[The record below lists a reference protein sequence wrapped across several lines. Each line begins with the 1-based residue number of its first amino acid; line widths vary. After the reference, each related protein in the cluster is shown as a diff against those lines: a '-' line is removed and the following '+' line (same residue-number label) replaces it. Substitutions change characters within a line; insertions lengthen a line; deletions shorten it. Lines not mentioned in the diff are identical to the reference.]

1 MAPETLSASLRN
13 SARPVFLFGL
23 VPPKEGTSIENARES
38 CIKFSSRGAVLATDG
53 FVVYDLQSEVARTSE
68 ERPFPF
74 RKCMDA
80 AEYASFFPAVSGKRC
95 VVYKSIIEER
105 KQDFDKWLDNA
116 CVKYEHN
123 TLNLV
128 GYTGL
133 DLNEAGKM
141 IKRRKNVSFGCVC
154 IPERHTLKGDENLDM
169 VQKSE
174 FGADWFTTQGI
185 FSAGP
190 VSKLLNDYGDICRE
204 KGLVP
209 AAKRAVARAEV
220 EVQALVFASG
230 TIESRRQVE
239 FGPLG
244 RIKMRMDPPARRF
257 CQPLVKLIEK
267 LGKAFEHR
275 IGGAGLGILQIL
287 AGKSALHV
295 KPGPAAS
302 APLHGLGKQP
312 VDLAGIGF
320 GQCLL
325 CPVGRQENLV
335 QLVGLWPDLAGN
347 KTIGAAQQL
356 QMVIVENV
364 RFALK
369 IEF

>member
-23 VPPKEGTSIENARES
+23 VPPKEGTSIEKARES

-53 FVVYDLQSEVARTSE
+53 FVVYDLQSEVARTTE

-80 AEYASFFPAVSGKRC
+80 AQYASFFPAVSGKRC

-116 CVKYEHN
+116 CDKYEHN

-209 AAKRAVARAEV
+209 KKILLTFAPCGRPKTMAFIKWLGMFVPEAEEKRILTAAVPVHESVILLGEILTSILEQTSR
-220 EVQALVFASG
+220 SG
-230 TIESRRQVE
+230 V
-239 FGPLG
+239 PLG
-244 RIKMRMDPPARRF
+244 I
-257 CQPLVKLIEK
+257 
-267 LGKAFEHR
+267 
-275 IGGAGLGILQIL
+275 
-287 AGKSALHV
+287 
-295 KPGPAAS
+295 
-302 APLHGLGKQP
+302 
-312 VDLAGIGF
+312 
-320 GQCLL
+320 
-325 CPVGRQENLV
+325 
-335 QLVGLWPDLAGN
+335 
-347 KTIGAAQQL
+347 
-356 QMVIVENV
+356 IVESLSIYEDEVDAAHDLFQLLQVRNTVTQKKGISTLNV
-364 RFALK
+364 
-369 IEF
+369 IERIL